1 MRKKRS
7 QVKTDPEL
15 MRQLET
21 TATEDELVQAVFTLR
36 LPTKQLL
43 VPRRVE
49 EVTHEVL
56 ERVSQQMGIDAAE
69 VNIFRNLGAFAISAP
84 SSFIRELLSEP
95 EIASAI
101 SNEKQQP
108 APFSKTGS

>member
-1 MRKKRS
+1 MNKKRA
-7 QVKTDPEL
+7 QVKTDPKL
-15 MRQLET
+15 LRQLEIT
-21 TATEDELVQAVFTLR
+21 TTEDELVQAVFTLR

-49 EVTHEVL
+49 EVTYKVL
-56 ERVSQQMGIDAAE
+56 ERVSQQMGVDAAE

-101 SNEKQQP
+101 SNEQNEHAQIP
-108 APFSKTGS
+108 NSNT